1 MGNEQKVYDV
11 LNELVIKYIKH
22 EHPPVFTVDEANQH
36 YHGLSGVKCKNL
48 FLRNRKGD
56 KHYLVIAEDSKPVN
70 LKELS
75 LQIGSA
81 GPLSFASAERLMKYL
96 GLASGAVS
104 PFGLINDVQ
113 KHVHVYL
120 DKDFLDSEEIN
131 FHPNV
136 NTATLTLTFK
146 DFLRYLSWCKN
157 KVGYV
162 KL

>member
-1 MGNEQKVYDV
+1 MGNEQQVYDV
-11 LNELVIKYIKH
+11 LNELGIKYIKH
-22 EHPPVFTVDEANQH
+22 EHPPVFTVEEANQH
-36 YHGLSGVKCKNL
+36 YDGVSGIRCKNL

-56 KHYLVIAEDSKPVN
+56 KHYLVIVEDSKPVN
-70 LKELS
+70 LKDLS
-75 LQIGSA
+75 SQIGSA

-96 GLASGAVS
+96 GLVAGAVS
-104 PFGLINDVQ
+104 PFGLINDVE

-120 DKDFLDSEEIN
+120 DKDFAEGEEIN

-136 NTATLTLTFK
+136 NTATLTLSIK
-146 DFLRYLSWCKN
+146 DFLSNLSWCKN